1 MPRPT
6 RTSAPAAKPRRD
18 LAQEITDQIVAR
30 LEEGGELPWRQPWK
44 TTKIGLPL
52 RHEGTAYRGINVFLL
67 ALSAMAHG
75 YGSAHWMTYRQAGEL
90 GGQVRKG
97 ERATTVVF
105 YGTARDK
112 RADDEASGAASSD
125 EDGDRHYRFLKSF
138 AVFNACQIDGLSDR
152 YRPDP
157 AALDGGARRPEAGN
171 PLVALA
177 EAMTAGLGVG
187 YAEGGERACYS
198 PGADRIS
205 MPALERFESVETYLA
220 TRFHE
225 HAHAT
230 EVPARLGI
238 DYGPKI
244 FGNEAYAKGE
254 LYAELTAALLGA
266 HLGFAPGHIDDHA
279 AYVQSWLKVLRGD
292 KRFILKAAADAQ
304 RGVDYLLD
312 AAERG
317 CSAVTSWGRAGD
329 HAAASP
335 ALSA

>member
-6 RTSAPAAKPRRD
+6 RTASPAAKPRRD
-18 LAQEITDQIVAR
+18 LAQEITDTIIAR

-75 YGSAHWMTYRQAGEL
+75 YGSAHWMTYRQAAEL
-90 GGQVRKG
+90 GGQIRKG
-97 ERATTVVF
+97 ERATTVVY

-112 RADDEASGAASSD
+112 RAEDAGEHPS
-125 EDGDRHYRFLKSF
+125 DGDGDERHYRFLKSF
-138 AVFNACQIDGLSDR
+138 AVFNACQIDGLPDR

-157 AALDGGARRPEAGN
+157 AALDGGARRPEAGD
-171 PLVALA
+171 PLFALA

-198 PGADRIS
+198 PGEDRIS
-205 MPALERFESVETYLA
+205 MPAIERFESVETYLA

-230 EVPARLGI
+230 EIPARLGI
-238 DYGPKI
+238 DYGAKI

>member
-6 RTSAPAAKPRRD
+6 RKAALAAKPRRD

-44 TTKIGLPL
+44 TTKAGLPL

-67 ALSAMAHG
+67 ALSAMVHG
-75 YGSAHWMTYRQAGEL
+75 YGSPYWLTYRQATEL
-90 GGQVRKG
+90 GGQVQKG
-97 ERATTVVF
+97 ERATTVVY
-105 YGTARDK
+105 YGTARERRGED
-112 RADDEASGAASSD
+112 AGQHPSD
-125 EDGDRHYRFLKSF
+125 ADGDERHYRFLKSF
-138 AVFNACQIDGLSDR
+138 AVFNACQIDGLPEL

-157 AALDGGARRPEAGN
+157 AALDGGARGPEARD
-171 PLVALA
+171 PLFALA

-198 PGADRIS
+198 PGEDRIS
-205 MPALERFESVETYLA
+205 MPAIERFESVETYLA

-238 DYGPKI
+238 DYGAKI

-254 LYAELTAALLGA
+254 LYAELTSALLGA
-266 HLGFAPGHIDDHA
+266 HLGFAPDHVDDHA

-292 KRFILKAAADAQ
+292 KRFILRAAADAQ
-304 RGVDYLLD
+304 RGVDYLLE
-312 AAERG
+312 AAERRQ
-317 CSAVTSWGRAGD
+317 GRISDNEANCD
-329 HAAASP
+329 RVV
-335 ALSA
+335 LSDVA